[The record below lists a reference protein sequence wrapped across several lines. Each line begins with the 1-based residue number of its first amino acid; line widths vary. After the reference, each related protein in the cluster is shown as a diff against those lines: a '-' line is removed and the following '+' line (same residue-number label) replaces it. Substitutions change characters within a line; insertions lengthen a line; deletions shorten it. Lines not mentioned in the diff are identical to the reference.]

1 MRILTI
7 VAAFSLTF
15 GLAACDEPAD
25 DADRPGDDEV
35 QQQQDTEER
44 IDDDDS
50 DQGIDGEPEADSEDG
65 PDIADDLEPG
75 ETGHYGAEFTIDD
88 DAMSL
93 SDALALLDDA
103 EDGETSE
110 TVKIEADVNRVCQS
124 KGCWFTLEQS
134 EVDVPV
140 RVRMVDYGFLV
151 PRNTED
157 AQTVVEGTLKAK
169 TIDEEL
175 AQHYAEDVAEETG
188 EEPEQVEGPQDT
200 YRFTATGLSMTR
212 PES

>member
-1 MRILTI
+1 MRTLAI
-7 VAAFSLTF
+7 AAVFLLTF
-15 GLAACDEPAD
+15 GLAACDEPTD
-25 DADRPGDDEV
+25 DVDTDGDDEV
-35 QQQQDTEER
+35 QQQQD
-44 IDDDDS
+44 DDGDD
-50 DQGIDGEPEADSEDG
+50 GLDGEPEADSEDG
-65 PDIADDLEPG
+65 PEIADDLAPG
-75 ETGHYGAEFTIDD
+75 ETGHYGAEFTIDAD
-88 DAMSL
+88 PMSL
-93 SDALALLDDA
+93 GEALALLDGA

-110 TVKIEADVNRVCQS
+110 TVKVEADINRVCQS

-157 AQTVVEGTLKAK
+157 AHTVIEGTLEAK